1 MLFLQT
7 VMCSLADSGW
17 SRCKKDKESVTEA
30 EVKHLF
36 DMIDRDKSG
45 ALTMRVSRQTWSK
58 IMLIPKKMFF
68 CGKLNTFKLM
78 QNA

>member
-1 MLFLQT
+1 
-7 VMCSLADSGW
+7 MCSLADSGW

-45 ALTMRVSRQTWSK
+45 ALTMRVSGQTWSK
-58 IMLIPKKMFF
+58 I
-68 CGKLNTFKLM
+68 KLK
-78 QNA
+78 

>member
-58 IMLIPKKMFF
+58 IMLIPFF
-68 CGKLNTFKLM
+68 VEN
-78 QNA
+78 

>member
-1 MLFLQT
+1 
-7 VMCSLADSGW
+7 MCSLADSGW

-45 ALTMRVSRQTWSK
+45 ALTMRVSGQTWGIS
-58 IMLIPKKMFF
+58 
-68 CGKLNTFKLM
+68 T
-78 QNA
+78 

>member
-1 MLFLQT
+1 
-7 VMCSLADSGW
+7 MCSLADSGW

-45 ALTMRVSRQTWSK
+45 ALTMRVSGQTWGISTQYIYYLCSIIK
-58 IMLIPKKMFF
+58 RNVFEYI
-68 CGKLNTFKLM
+68 
-78 QNA
+78 

>member
-1 MLFLQT
+1 MLYLQT

-17 SRCKKDKESVTEA
+17 SRCKKDKEGVTEA

-45 ALTMRVSRQTWSK
+45 ALTMRVSGQTWGHIYLVYLLST
-58 IMLIPKKMFF
+58 IY
-68 CGKLNTFKLM
+68 
-78 QNA
+78 

>member
-1 MLFLQT
+1 MCDFMDYIGSIIFGIFKIQMLFLQT

-45 ALTMRVSRQTWSK
+45 ALTMRVSRH
-58 IMLIPKKMFF
+58 
-68 CGKLNTFKLM
+68 
-78 QNA
+78 